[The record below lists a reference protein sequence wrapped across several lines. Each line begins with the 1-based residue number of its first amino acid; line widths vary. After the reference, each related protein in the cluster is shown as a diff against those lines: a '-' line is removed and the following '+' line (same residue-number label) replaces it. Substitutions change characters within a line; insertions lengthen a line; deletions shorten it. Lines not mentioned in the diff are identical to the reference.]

1 MKIKRRCCD
10 DVAVHSHDGGKTL
23 RKDGQLYT
31 YRVAF
36 EWRRPALKLVTAADR
51 QPLRLVLNRY
61 PGVVIGA
68 SLYWRHRGLA
78 LLWGRPGR
86 IIQTGS
92 GGAS

>member
-1 MKIKRRCCD
+1 MTGASGPCCT

-23 RKDGQLYT
+23 RKAGRPYA
-31 YRVAF
+31 YRCAF
-36 EWRRPALKLVTAADR
+36 EWRRPVVKLVTAADR

-68 SLYWRHRGLA
+68 SLYFRHRGLA

-86 IIQTGS
+86 IIET
-92 GGAS
+92 AAP